1 MKNKESFLGYIKN
14 VENKEEKLLKLQKQF
29 RSGQIKEEE
38 LTQEQIISLCD
49 LYDKQIAN
57 LRKLNEDRKSK
68 IMRIKKTRK
77 KSESENKKMVNNN
90 KLPKRNK

>member
-14 VENKEEKLLKLQKQF
+14 VENKETKLLKLQKQF

-49 LYDKQIAN
+49 LYDKQIDN

>member
-14 VENKEEKLLKLQKQF
+14 VENKETKLLKLQKQF